1 MDWLVAGLGNP
12 GKEYDLTPHNMGFM
26 VCDSLS
32 FLFNFEFGFQR
43 KFQGLFGFFYLNTS
57 KIGVLKP
64 MTYMNLSGNSV
75 ASAVSFYNMAHSRLI
90 VIHDDIDL
98 QFGRI
103 RIKKNSSSGGH
114 KGVESVIRALGSQD
128 FIRIKIG
135 VGREGDPA
143 RYVLTKFNDEEI
155 DLVKKIIEKASEAV
169 VSIIKDGVA
178 KTMSKYN
185 NRMMLGVGEGER
197 V

>member
-1 MDWLVAGLGNP
+1 MEWLVAGLGNP

-32 FLFNFEFGFQR
+32 FLFNFEFGFQK

-90 VIHDDIDL
+90 VVHDDIDL
-98 QFGRI
+98 QLGRI

-114 KGVESVIRALGSQD
+114 RGVESVIRALGSQD
-128 FIRIKIG
+128 FNRVKIG

-155 DLVKKIIEKASEAV
+155 DLVKRIVEKASEAV
-169 VSIIKDGVA
+169 ISIIKDGVA
-178 KTMSKYN
+178 ETMSKYN
-185 NRMMLGVGEGER
+185 NRLMLGVGEGER

>member
-75 ASAVSFYNMAHSRLI
+75 ASAVSFYNMAHSRLV

-185 NRMMLGVGEGER
+185 NRLMLGVGEGER

>member
-185 NRMMLGVGEGER
+185 NRLMLGVGEGER